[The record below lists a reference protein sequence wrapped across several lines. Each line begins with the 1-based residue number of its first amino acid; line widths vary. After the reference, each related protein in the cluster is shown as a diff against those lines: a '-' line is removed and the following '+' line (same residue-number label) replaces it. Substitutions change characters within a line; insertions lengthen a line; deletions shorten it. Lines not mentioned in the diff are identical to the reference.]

1 MSTKSI
7 GMTNNDISYIN
18 YINND
23 SSPFMIEY
31 YSKRMKMWH
40 PYADITINNNTD
52 VSSYDNSSNL
62 YILIKAIQYV
72 ENQ

>member
-1 MSTKSI
+1 MSKKSI

-18 YINND
+18 YISND

-31 YSKRMKMWH
+31 YNKRMKMWH
-40 PYADITINNNTD
+40 PYADIILNNNTD

-62 YILIKAIQYV
+62 YMLIKAIQYV

>member
-1 MSTKSI
+1 MSTKCI
-7 GMTNNDISYIN
+7 GINNNVSYIN

-31 YSKRMKMWH
+31 YNKRMKLWN
-40 PYADITINNNTD
+40 PYADIHINNNID
-52 VSSYDNSSNL
+52 VNYNTTSTNL
-62 YILIKAIQYV
+62 DMLIKAIEYI